1 METMKNKIIPIF
13 YLPKENPEDIRL
25 LLKGLTE
32 NDGQTLKSVVTWL
45 QGKLIAH
52 SGPRTGQPMKED
64 TIKRY
69 LYGIYALDLF
79 KADHKFYRDIKPRKR
94 VSVPIQAEIRVDS
107 RISTLITIESEEL
120 FKRKFTQICFSASQ
134 LLESYSADR
143 QFLKENF
150 GLGDNFSI
158 DEIRKLLLE
167 HCGYS
172 YAGSEKSNK
181 SVGYLEIFYQEK
193 IQIDNYLSVLN
204 FIVKNFSEIANKNL
218 GLVPIADIM
227 NRLKS
232 QTDHDE
238 ETLKLYIQQLQLTN
252 QIELRSTKSQL
263 AKNMNIELVDISG
276 VKYGFVK
283 IPDLVIS
290 LA

>member
-1 METMKNKIIPIF
+1 MKNKIIPIF
-13 YLPKENPEDIRL
+13 YLPKENPEDIQL

-45 QGKLIAH
+45 QGKVIAH
-52 SGPRTGQPMKED
+52 SGPRIGQPMKED

-79 KADHKFYRDIKPRKR
+79 QADDKFYRDMEPQKR
-94 VSVPIQAEIRVDS
+94 VSVPIKAKIRVDP
-107 RISTLITIESEEL
+107 RITTLITIESTEL
-120 FKRKFTQICFSASQ
+120 FKQKFTQICFSVSQ

-143 QFLKENF
+143 QFIKKKFDSGEK
-150 GLGDNFSI
+150 FSI
-158 DEIRKLLLE
+158 DEMRQLLLK

-181 SVGYLEIFYQEK
+181 SIGYLEIFYKEK

-204 FIVKNFSEIANKNL
+204 FIVKNFSKIANKNL

-227 NRLKS
+227 QHLKS

-238 ETLKLYIQQLQLTN
+238 EILKLYIHQLQLTN

-263 AKNMNIELVDISG
+263 AKNMNIELVDIYG

-283 IPDLVIS
+283 IPDSITSLV
-290 LA
+290 